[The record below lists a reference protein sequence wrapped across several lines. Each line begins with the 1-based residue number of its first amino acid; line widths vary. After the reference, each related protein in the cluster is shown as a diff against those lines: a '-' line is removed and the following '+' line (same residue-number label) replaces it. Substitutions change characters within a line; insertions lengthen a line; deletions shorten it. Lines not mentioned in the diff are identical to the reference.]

1 MGLFDWLKRRRPAP
15 APLSVPA
22 EPPAPIAE
30 PEFEGQWRAGA
41 DIDSLWSIDPEG
53 NRRAT
58 VIDALG
64 AIAIETSDYGPD
76 GRGAWWLFYGLDEDI
91 AFTVPLG
98 ARGEGA
104 MVKRIAELPGFR
116 HHAYAAAVRSPEV
129 DTFVVWQ
136 RPFD

>member
-1 MGLFDWLKRRRPAP
+1 MGLFDWLTRRRKAP
-15 APLSVPA
+15 APLA
-22 EPPAPIAE
+22 ATAPAPAAISE
-30 PEFEGQWRAGA
+30 PDSPWHAG
-41 DIDSLWSIDPEG
+41 IDGGTLWMVGPDG

-58 VIDALG
+58 ALDELT

-76 GRGAWWLFYGLDEDI
+76 GRGAWWLFYGMDEDI
-91 AFTVPLG
+91 AFTLPTG

-104 MVKRIAELPGFR
+104 MVEHIAALPGFR

-129 DTFVVWQ
+129 DTFVIWQ